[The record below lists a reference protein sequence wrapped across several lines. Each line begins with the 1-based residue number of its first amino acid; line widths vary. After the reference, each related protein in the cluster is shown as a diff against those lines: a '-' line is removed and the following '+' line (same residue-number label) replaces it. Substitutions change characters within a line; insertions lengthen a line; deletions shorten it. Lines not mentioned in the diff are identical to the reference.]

1 MTTLNPN
8 GGHDMGHADIKHRV
22 LKSVAQLE
30 AERLTAFDE
39 LHQIADAIDL
49 AALAAI
55 GMAKELGGEEGEM
68 LANYLRG
75 QAERMRQAKEQL
87 LTAPDESFS
96 NGESTDY
103 DASKFAQNDTVIKYT
118 RR

>member
-1 MTTLNPN
+1 
-8 GGHDMGHADIKHRV
+8 MGHADFKVKV

-39 LHQIADAIDL
+39 LHEIADAIDL
-49 AALAAI
+49 AALAVI

-87 LTAPDESFS
+87 LTAPDESFLQPLKK
-96 NGESTDY
+96 NGLHSPWNELPGVDIAGKKSTT
-103 DASKFAQNDTVIKYT
+103 AWA
-118 RR
+118 